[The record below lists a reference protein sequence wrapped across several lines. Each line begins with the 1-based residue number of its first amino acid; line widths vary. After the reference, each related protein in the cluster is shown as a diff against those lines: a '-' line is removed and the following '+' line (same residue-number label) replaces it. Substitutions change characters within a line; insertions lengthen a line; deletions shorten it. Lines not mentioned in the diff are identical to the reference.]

1 MTATT
6 GPRRLPGGGR
16 IDRRRELAFS
26 FDARA
31 YRGFAGDTLA
41 SALLAAGVRLFGRSF
56 KYHRPRGLLSA
67 GPEEPNALVELRT
80 GARREPNTRATE
92 VELYDGLAAQSQ
104 NRLPSLA
111 IDLRAVH
118 GWFSPLLAAWFYY
131 KTFMWPASFWE
142 RVYEPLIRR
151 AAGLSRASGLADPD
165 AYEKVTLHCDVLVIG
180 AGPAGLAA
188 ALAGGAG
195 ARVVLCEQDF
205 ELGGR
210 LLSERTR
217 IDGEAGTVWTDR
229 VAAELASMP
238 EVTILTRTT
247 VFGAYDH
254 GTFAA
259 IERVA
264 DHLAEPPPFVP
275 RQRLWRVIARSSVL
289 ATGAIERPLVFGDND
304 RPGVML
310 AGAVRT

>member
-26 FDARA
+26 FDGRA
-31 YRGFAGDTLA
+31 YRGFNGDTLA

-104 NRLPSLA
+104 NRWPSLA
-111 IDLRAVH
+111 FDLRAVH

-131 KTFMWPASFWE
+131 TTFMWPASFWE

-188 ALAGGAG
+188 ALAGGGRG
-195 ARVVLCEQDF
+195 ARGSLRAGLRARGQASVGTDAHRRR
-205 ELGGR
+205 GGNGLDR
-210 LLSERTR
+210 PCRGRTR
-217 IDGEAGTVWTDR
+217 LDAGGDDPHAHDR
-229 VAAELASMP
+229 LRGLRPRHVRRDRTRRRPSRRAASLRAAATAVARHRSVKRSRDRGDRAS
-238 EVTILTRTT
+238 
-247 VFGAYDH
+247 
-254 GTFAA
+254 
-259 IERVA
+259 
-264 DHLAEPPPFVP
+264 P
-275 RQRLWRVIARSSVL
+275 RLRRQ
-289 ATGAIERPLVFGDND
+289 
-304 RPGVML
+304 
-310 AGAVRT
+310 